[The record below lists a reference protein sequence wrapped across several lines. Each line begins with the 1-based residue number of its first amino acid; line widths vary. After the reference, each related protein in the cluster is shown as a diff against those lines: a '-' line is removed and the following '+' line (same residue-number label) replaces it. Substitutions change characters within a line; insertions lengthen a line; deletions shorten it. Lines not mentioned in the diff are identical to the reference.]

1 MKTIVTGG
9 AGFIGSHIVD
19 RLINDGHEVTVIDNE
34 TSDAHEQFYYN
45 DKATYS
51 WYDVQDYY
59 NIEHLFEGVDWVF
72 HLAAESRIQRCIEN
86 PVLAMD
92 TNVTGTCSV
101 LQASKKHGIKRVMFS
116 STSASYG
123 LKNEP
128 PLQENMPNDCLNAY
142 SISKTCS
149 EDLCKMFYRL
159 YGLETIVFR
168 YFNVYGERQPLKGQY
183 APVIGLFQT
192 QHKEGSPMTVVGDGL
207 QTRDFTHVSDVV
219 EANIK
224 AATTTNK
231 QAIGQTFN
239 VGSGESCSIMDLVRM
254 IGGEDALY
262 VNMPERLGECR
273 HTRADITKIS
283 KNLDWQ
289 PQVKLQEWLK

>member
-19 RLINDGHEVTVIDNE
+19 RLIDDGHEVMVIDNE
-34 TSDAHEQFYYN
+34 TSDAHDQFYYN
-45 DKATYS
+45 DKAEYS
-51 WYDVQDYY
+51 WYDIQDYY
-59 NIEHLFEGVDWVF
+59 IIKHLFEGVDWVF
-72 HLAAESRIQRCIEN
+72 HLAAESRIQPCIQN

-101 LQASKKHGIKRVMFS
+101 LQACKANGVKRLMFS

-128 PLQENMPNDCLNAY
+128 PLKEDMPNDCLNAY
-142 SISKTCS
+142 SISKTCG
-149 EDLCKMFYRL
+149 EELCKMFYRL
-159 YGLETIVFR
+159 DGLETVVFR

-183 APVIGLFQT
+183 APVIGLFQR
-192 QHKEGSPMTVVGDGL
+192 QHEEGMPMTVVGDGL

-224 AATTTNK
+224 AATTTNSHAFGK
-231 QAIGQTFN
+231 TFN
-239 VGSGESCSIMDLVRM
+239 VGTGRSCSVMDLVKM

-262 VNMPERLGECR
+262 VNMPERVGECR
-273 HTRADITKIS
+273 HTKADITKIR
-283 KNLDWQ
+283 KYLNWE
-289 PQVKLQEWLK
+289 PKVKLEEWLK

>member
-1 MKTIVTGG
+1 
-9 AGFIGSHIVD
+9 
-19 RLINDGHEVTVIDNE
+19 
-34 TSDAHEQFYYN
+34 
-45 DKATYS
+45 
-51 WYDVQDYY
+51 
-59 NIEHLFEGVDWVF
+59 
-72 HLAAESRIQRCIEN
+72 
-86 PVLAMD
+86 
-92 TNVTGTCSV
+92 
-101 LQASKKHGIKRVMFS
+101 
-116 STSASYG
+116 
-123 LKNEP
+123 
-128 PLQENMPNDCLNAY
+128 
-142 SISKTCS
+142 
-149 EDLCKMFYRL
+149 
-159 YGLETIVFR
+159 
-168 YFNVYGERQPLKGQY
+168 
-183 APVIGLFQT
+183 
-192 QHKEGSPMTVVGDGL
+192 MTVVGDGL

-239 VGSGESCSIMDLVRM
+239 VGSGESCSVMDLVRM